1 MSNIT
6 TITLPPVKVVIFGV
20 PGVKDE
26 DLVKNIFGKE
36 SDLPKYNEVFNRF
49 EGEIKRGRE
58 TRQFGYYLQV
68 FQPKKSAP
76 SNMTEFIKNADGTIF
91 ILDLTNA
98 QSFELIKRQIG
109 AMGFSAEYFEG
120 HNTILLA
127 NKWDDSK
134 SDAVNQEEAKQ
145 FAKDFGLHYRYLSTN
160 KDIKKYLKDKI
171 ISFDQNKFYNITY
184 EFSRNKGKIKT
195 NKKSDGKD
203 SCCMGCV
210 E

>member
-6 TITLPPVKVVIFGV
+6 TITIPPVQVVIFGV
-20 PGVKDE
+20 PDVNDE
-26 DLVKNIFGKE
+26 DLVKNIFGNE
-36 SDLPKYNEVFNRF
+36 SDLPKYNKVFNRF
-49 EGEIKRGRE
+49 EGKIEEGRE
-58 TRQFGYYLQV
+58 TREFVYYLQV
-68 FQPKKSAP
+68 FQPNPSAP
-76 SNMTEFIKNADGTIF
+76 SKMTEFIKKADGTIF
-91 ILDLTNA
+91 ILDLTNEE
-98 QSFELIKRQIG
+98 SFELIKSQIG
-109 AMGFSAEYFEG
+109 KMGFSAEYFKR

-134 SDAVNQEEAKQ
+134 IDEVNQEEAKQ
-145 FAKDFGLHYRYLSTN
+145 FAKNIGLDYRYLSTN

>member
-6 TITLPPVKVVIFGV
+6 TITIPPVQVVIFGV
-20 PGVKDE
+20 PDVNDE
-26 DLVKNIFGKE
+26 DLVKNIFGNE
-36 SDLPKYNEVFNRF
+36 SDLPKYNKVFNRF
-49 EGEIKRGRE
+49 EGKIEEGRE
-58 TRQFGYYLQV
+58 TREFVYYLQV
-68 FQPKKSAP
+68 FQPNPSAP
-76 SNMTEFIKNADGTIF
+76 SKMTEFIKKADGTIF
-91 ILDLTNA
+91 ILDLTNEE
-98 QSFELIKRQIG
+98 SFELIKSQIG
-109 AMGFSAEYFEG
+109 KMGFSAEYFKR

-134 SDAVNQEEAKQ
+134 IDEVNQEEAKQ

>member
-1 MSNIT
+1 
-6 TITLPPVKVVIFGV
+6 
-20 PGVKDE
+20 
-26 DLVKNIFGKE
+26 
-36 SDLPKYNEVFNRF
+36 
-49 EGEIKRGRE
+49 
-58 TRQFGYYLQV
+58 
-68 FQPKKSAP
+68 
-76 SNMTEFIKNADGTIF
+76 MTEFIKNADATIF

-109 AMGFSAEYFEG
+109 VMGFSAEYFEG

-171 ISFDQNKFYNITY
+171 ISFDKIKIDIITY
-184 EFSRNKGKIKT
+184 DLSRNKGKIKA

-203 SCCMGCV
+203 SCCMRCV